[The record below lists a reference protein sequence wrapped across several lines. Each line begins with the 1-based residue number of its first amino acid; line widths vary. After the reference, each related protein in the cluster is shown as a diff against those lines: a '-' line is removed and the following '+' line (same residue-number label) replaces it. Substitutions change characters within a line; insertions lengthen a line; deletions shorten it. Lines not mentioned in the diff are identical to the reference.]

1 MMRNKKLA
9 LVLLPLLIH
18 TCHVLASTS
27 PALSSAIDSAKIE
40 SRADSI
46 KRMMRDGVSLK
57 EVVVS
62 GSSNKDLQ
70 MKNALNVVRANK
82 QFIEENF
89 SGSLMQTLSR
99 LPGVQAMNV
108 GSGES
113 KPVIRGLGFNRV
125 LVAENGIKHES
136 QQWGDDHGLEV
147 DQYAIDQAEVVKG
160 PAALTYGS
168 DAIGGVINLRSN
180 VIPTCRFG
188 GGVNLFAR
196 SNNESIGSSLRLMGR
211 NGKFWYK
218 ANATWVDYADYQVPA
233 DSIEYYSYWIKLK
246 DRRLR
251 NTAGKEMDGS
261 LTLGYAGDGW
271 NSSFRLA
278 DVYTKAGFFANAHGL
293 EVRLSDI
300 DYDHS
305 RRDIDLPYHTVNH
318 FMVANHTDHSWASGT
333 VEGNFAYQNNRQ
345 RELAEPVSHGYMP
358 IPSGTL
364 ERSFTKQTFSAQ
376 VKAMQQVGERNDNP
390 SSGNG
395 NPSSG
400 NGNEGVHQLQAGLN
414 VEYQRN
420 RRGGWGFILP
430 DFEQLTFGAFA
441 MDKWNLS
448 DKLSLTAGVRFD
460 HGKVR
465 IHSYHDWYKTPVT
478 SSDSIYVE
486 RSANLERSFNSFTW
500 SVGVNRMM
508 GDWVLKLNVGKSFR
522 MPIAKELGMDG
533 VNYNIFRYEKGNA
546 SLKPEESYQVDAGI
560 VFEHGAW
567 SMQLTPYLNYFPNY
581 IYLNPTPQYKEGL
594 QLYYYTQAKV
604 MRWGFEASASW
615 RILPCLQLDAEGEYL
630 YARQMS
636 GEKKGYT
643 LPFSTPWSGRAELR
657 YLLPSRGGSR
667 SGDSSS
673 TGAYSGGSSSASSGF
688 IALEWQVVGSQNRIV
703 PPEEKTKGHQLLNL
717 SLGKKFK
724 LFHTSQLELTLRA
737 ENLLGQRY
745 YDHTSYY
752 RLIGVPE
759 PGRNFSAMI
768 SWTF

>member
-1 MMRNKKLA
+1 MK
-9 LVLLPLLIH
+9 
-18 TCHVLASTS
+18 
-27 PALSSAIDSAKIE
+27 SSLNVM
-40 SRADSI
+40 RAD
-46 KRMMRDGVSLK
+46 R
-57 EVVVS
+57 
-62 GSSNKDLQ
+62 
-70 MKNALNVVRANK
+70 

-147 DQYAIDQAEVVKG
+147 DQYAVDQADVVKG
-160 PAALTYGS
+160 PAALVYGS
-168 DAIGGVINLRSN
+168 DAIGGVINLKSN
-180 VIPTCRFG
+180 TIPVRPFG
-188 GGVNLFAR
+188 GQANLFAR
-196 SNNESIGSSLRLMGR
+196 SNNESVGSSVGFMGR
-211 NGKFWYK
+211 QGKLWYK
-218 ANATWVDYADYQVPA
+218 ARATWVDYADYQVPA

-251 NTAGKEMDGS
+251 NTAGREMDGN
-261 LTLGYAGDGW
+261 LLLGYAGNRW
-271 NSSFRLA
+271 NTSVRLS
-278 DVYTKAGFFANAHGL
+278 DVNTKAGFFANAHGL

-300 DYDHS
+300 DYDRS

-318 FMVANHTDHSWASGT
+318 FMVANHTDWSWADGML
-333 VEGNFAYQNNRQ
+333 EGNFAYQNNRQ

-358 IPSGTL
+358 IPSGTE
-364 ERSFTKQTFSAQ
+364 ERSFTKQTFSAS
-376 VKAMQQVGERNDNP
+376 VKLVQQVGN
-390 SSGNG
+390 
-395 NPSSG
+395 
-400 NGNEGVHQLQAGLN
+400 HQLQTGGN
-414 VEYQRN
+414 MEYQHN

-448 DKLSLTAGVRFD
+448 DKFSLTAGVRLD
-460 HGKVR
+460 HGKVC
-465 IHSYHDWYKTPVT
+465 IHSYHDWYKTPVDG
-478 SSDSIYVE
+478 DSVYVE
-486 RSANLERSFNSFTW
+486 RSANLSRRFNSLTW
-500 SVGVNRMM
+500 SVGVNRML

-546 SLKPEESYQVDAGI
+546 DLKPEESYQLDAGI

-567 SMQLTPYLNYFPNY
+567 SVQLTPYLNYFPNY

-604 MRWGFEASASW
+604 MRWGFEANVAW
-615 RILPCLQLDAEGEYL
+615 QLLPCLRLEAAGEYL
-630 YARQMS
+630 YAQQLS

-643 LPFSTPWSGRAELR
+643 LPFSTPWSCRAALR
-657 YLLPSRGGSR
+657 YLLP
-667 SGDSSS
+667 
-673 TGAYSGGSSSASSGF
+673 AKESARAGYA
-688 IALEWQVVGSQNRIV
+688 ALEWQVVGTQSRIV
-703 PPEEKTKGHQLLNL
+703 PPEEKTSGHQLLNL
-717 SLGKKFK
+717 SLGKGFVVGNCR
-724 LFHTSQLELTLRA
+724 LELTLRG
-737 ENLLGQRY
+737 ENLLGKRY

-759 PGRNFSAMI
+759 PGRNFSAMVA
-768 SWTF
+768 WRF